1 MSMCKGGTE
10 SKLKDSHF
18 MSHLPN
24 LEPFRKET
32 TKLGRILQES
42 EREKKNCR
50 NLGRTLQNLY
60 LYIVRN
66 QEEKLGTRSGIKL
79 TFSPKSGSCTV

>member
-1 MSMCKGGTE
+1 MGGGRREGERTRMLKVGCYQLKIRQTFE
-10 SKLKDSHF
+10 S
-18 MSHLPN
+18 
-24 LEPFRKET
+24 
-32 TKLGRILQES
+32 ES

-79 TFSPKSGSCTV
+79 AFSPKSGSCNV